1 MTVRS
6 VMLHPGQMA
15 VMRHPARF
23 RVVACGR
30 RWGKTELGKVALLD
44 AARRGGFCWW
54 IAPTYGMADEV
65 WRSLKMTLDGLWTEK
80 DEQRRRLALPGGGVI
95 AVRSGHEPD
104 SLRGI
109 GLDLAVLD
117 EAAFMPEEVW
127 TAAIRPALS
136 DRRGRALFLSTPN
149 GLNWFHRLYQM
160 GLDPLLPDWAAFH
173 HPTRS
178 SPRIPPEEIDAA
190 RLETPDRW
198 FRQEYEAEFIEDAG
212 QVFRGIETA
221 CTAQPEAAPRQG
233 ARYVAGIDWGRV
245 DDFTAF
251 AVFDV
256 ERRRMVALDRFRQIS
271 WAQQR
276 DRLRALYERWGPD
289 VIWAEANS
297 IGSVN
302 IEALQQNGLP
312 VRPFQTTARSK
323 GPLIEALAL
332 AMERGEVTLLDDPVL
347 RGELAAYTLERLP
360 SGLYRYGAPPGGHD
374 DTVIAAALAW
384 HGVRHAGRMV
394 SFA

>member
-6 VMLHPGQMA
+6 MRLHPGQAWVMA
-15 VMRHPARF
+15 HPARF

-44 AARRGGFCWW
+44 AARRGGLGWW
-54 IAPTYGMADEV
+54 IAPTYGLADAV
-65 WRSLKMTLDGLWTEK
+65 WRSLKAALEGVWVEK
-80 DEQRRRLALPGGGVI
+80 NEQMRLVILPGGGAI
-95 AVRSGHEPD
+95 QVRSGHEPD
-104 SLRGI
+104 ALRGA

-127 TAAIRPALS
+127 TGAIRPALS

-149 GLNWFHRLYQM
+149 GLNWFYRLYLL
-160 GLDPLLPDWAAFH
+160 GLDPLQPDWASFR
-173 HPTRS
+173 HPTRDN
-178 SPRIPPEEIDAA
+178 PLIAPEEIDAA
-190 RLETPDRW
+190 RLELPDRW
-198 FRQEYEAEFIEDAG
+198 FRQEYEAEFVEDAG
-212 QVFRGIETA
+212 QVFRNIDA
-221 CTAQPEAAPRQG
+221 VCTGGPGEPEPG
-233 ARYVAGIDWGRV
+233 GRYVCGIDWGRV
-245 DDFTAF
+245 DDYTAF

-256 ERRRMVALDRFRQIS
+256 AGRRLVALERFRQIG
-271 WAQQR
+271 WAMQR
-276 DRLRALYERWGPD
+276 DRLRALSDRWRPG

-302 IEALQQNGLP
+302 IEALQAHGLP
-312 VRPFQTTARSK
+312 VRPFQTTVQSK

-347 RGELAAYTLERLP
+347 RGELNAYMMERLP
-360 SGLYRYGAPPGGHD
+360 SGAYRYGAPPGMHD
-374 DTVIAAALAW
+374 DTVIAVALGW
-384 HGVRHAGRMV
+384 MGVRHAGGPL

>member
-1 MTVRS
+1 MTVQSR
-6 VMLHPGQMA
+6 MLHPGQHAIMA
-15 VMRHPARF
+15 HPARF

-44 AARRGGFCWW
+44 AARRGGFGWW

-65 WRSLKMTLDGLWTEK
+65 WRSLKGTLEGIWTEK
-80 DEQRRRLALPGGGVI
+80 DEQRRRLTLPGGGVI
-95 AVRSGHEPD
+95 QVRSGHEPD
-104 SLRGI
+104 TLRGA
-109 GLDLAVLD
+109 GLDYAVLD
-117 EAAFMPEEVW
+117 EADFMPEEVW
-127 TAAIRPALS
+127 TAAVRPALS
-136 DRRGRALFLSTPN
+136 DRQGRALFLSTPN
-149 GLNWFHRLYQM
+149 GLNWFHRLYQR
-160 GLDPLLPDWAAFH
+160 GLDPLHTDWASFH

-178 SPRIPPEEIDAA
+178 NPFMPPDEVDAA
-190 RLETPDRW
+190 RLEMPDRW

-212 QVFRGIETA
+212 QLFRGIA
-221 CTAQPEAAPRQG
+221 AVCTAQPGQPRPG

-256 ERRRMVALDRFRQIS
+256 ERRTLVALDRFRQVS

-276 DRLRALYERWGPD
+276 DRLRALHERWQPA

-302 IEALQQNGLP
+302 IEALQAHGLP
-312 VRPFQTTARSK
+312 VRPFQTTVQSK
-323 GPLIEALAL
+323 GPLVEALAL
-332 AMERGEVTLLDDPVL
+332 ALERQDVTLLDDPVL
-347 RGELAAYTLERLP
+347 RGELAAYTLERMP
-360 SGLYRYGAPPGGHD
+360 SGLYRYGAMSGAHD
-374 DTVIAAALAW
+374 DTVIAVALGW
-384 HGVRHAGRMV
+384 HGVRHTGGAV